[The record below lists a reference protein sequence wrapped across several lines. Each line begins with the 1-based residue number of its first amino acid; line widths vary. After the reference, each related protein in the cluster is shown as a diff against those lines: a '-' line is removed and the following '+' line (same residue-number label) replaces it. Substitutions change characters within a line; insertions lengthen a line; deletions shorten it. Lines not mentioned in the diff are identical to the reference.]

1 MASLATAPI
10 LPPARLR
17 VACPWGEPGLRV
29 HSRAMSLHAAARSI
43 DFTPSVGVPVPD
55 PLDRGAA
62 AILGPLRGALLLLE
76 DGAARVA
83 WLSLNLCYVTVELQE
98 AIADAVRTAAGV
110 APDALVIACT
120 RNLSSPVPFPDAP
133 RGPQHDRLLDGIA
146 AAAAA
151 SVADLA
157 PARVA
162 FAEGSWPRLQYNR
175 KGVAADGTTFF
186 RREPDRVA
194 RPEPVGLIDPRVAV
208 LRVDRCADERP
219 MAAVV
224 QYTGDPCIATS
235 MTDPVISPDVNGYAC
250 MALADAIAP
259 EFPVLYLQGAKGD
272 VALKHMF
279 AGDEVAR
286 TEGRLLGSCL
296 KDLVDAARPVAAR
309 PVAGRPLPGR
319 TLTTDSVA
327 VRLPLQELPGLE
339 ELASARAE
347 LDRFFAAVR
356 SGDLQATRIGLGYN
370 LPDDASLEFRE
381 AYLRRIED
389 WVEWAERADET
400 GAPVR
405 THVDLRLHGHGV
417 GGFAF
422 VTTWAEVFGSIGLAV
437 RERAASTRLMFAC
450 CCGAAWPD
458 DPGTAKWAYIPG
470 ARDLDGNEYMSAFY
484 RHTRFLTQYRA
495 PAGDLLIA
503 PAVELCD
510 RMVRGGSDA

>member
-10 LPPARLR
+10 LPSARLR
-17 VACPWGEPGLRV
+17 VACPWGESGLRV

-62 AILGPLRGALLLLE
+62 AVLGPLRGALLLLE

-98 AIADAVRTAAGV
+98 AVADAVRTAAGV

-120 RNLSSPVPFPDAP
+120 RNLSSPVPFPDVA
-133 RGPQHDRLLDGIA
+133 RGLQHDRLLDGIA

-151 SVADLA
+151 SAADLA

-235 MTDPVISPDVNGYAC
+235 MTDPVISSDVNGYAC

-296 KDLVDAARPVAAR
+296 KDLVDAARPLAD
-309 PVAGRPLPGR
+309 RPLPGR
-319 TLTTDSVA
+319 TLTTDSVT

-389 WVEWAERADET
+389 WVEWAERARET

-405 THVDLRLHGHGV
+405 THVDLRLSGHGV

>member
-1 MASLATAPI
+1 MS
-10 LPPARLR
+10 
-17 VACPWGEPGLRV
+17 CGLGDRTTGAYT
-29 HSRAMSLHAAARSI
+29 RAMSLHAAARSI
-43 DFTPSVGVPVPD
+43 DFTPSAGVPVPG
-55 PLDRGAA
+55 PLECGAA
-62 AILGPLRGALLLLE
+62 AVLGPLRGALLLLE
-76 DGAARVA
+76 DRAERVA
-83 WLSLNLCYVTVELQE
+83 WLSLNICYVTVELQE
-98 AIADAVRTAAGV
+98 AIADAVRMAAGV

-120 RNLSSPVPFPDAP
+120 RNLSSPVPFPDVA

-157 PARVA
+157 PARAA

-186 RREPDRVA
+186 RREPDRLA

-208 LRVDRCADERP
+208 LRVDRCDDERP

-235 MTDPVISPDVNGYAC
+235 LTNPVISPDVNGYAC

-286 TEGRLLGSCL
+286 AEGVLLGSRL
-296 KDLVDAARPVAAR
+296 QDLVDAA
-309 PVAGRPLPGR
+309 RPLPGR
-319 TLTTDSVA
+319 TLTTGAVT
-327 VRLPLQELPGLE
+327 VRLPLRELPGRQ
-339 ELASARAE
+339 ELAAARTE
-347 LDRFFAAVR
+347 LDRFFDAVQQ
-356 SGDLQATRIGLGYN
+356 GDLQATRTGLGYN
-370 LPDDASLEFRE
+370 LPDDTSLEFRE
-381 AYLRRIED
+381 AYLRGIED
-389 WVEWAERADET
+389 WVAWAERTREK
-400 GAPVR
+400 GAPIR

-417 GGFAF
+417 GGFAL
-422 VTTWAEVFGSIGLAV
+422 VTTWAEVFGSIGLSI
-437 RERAASTRLMFAC
+437 REHTASTRFMFAC

-484 RHTRFLTQYRA
+484 RHTRHLTQYRG

-503 PAVELCD
+503 PAAELVD
-510 RMVRGGSDA
+510 RMSRGDGDAGGADGR